1 MLSYGVYVR
10 VSTDRDEQV
19 SSVENQIDICRNW
32 LERNGFI
39 WDERCVYK
47 DEGISGTLFT
57 ERPAIQIL
65 LQKAKAKEIDM
76 VVFKSISRLA
86 RDLKDSL
93 EIREVFLAHNVRI
106 ISVEEGYDSTK
117 AGKND
122 MAFELWSLFSAQ
134 YSRTLSSSIS
144 AALAAKVRR
153 GEHIGKVPYGYN
165 RKNQKLIIN
174 EEEAEVVRDIY
185 NWYNS
190 GWGFKRITNEL
201 NRLGIK
207 PKSKDIWQMTS
218 VQRIVRSPIYKGTF
232 ILNQYTSIKV
242 GGKKKQIRNPQ
253 EKWFV
258 FPKHHPNI
266 VDEET
271 WDRANQ
277 KDITANKTKITA
289 WNEFRD
295 LAKCGVCGS
304 NMTIVQS
311 HLLKKNGERTEWK
324 YLKCSRY
331 RRAGKH
337 GCVNHVPIQ
346 YCDFRQFIID
356 LLVKKGESVTLKL
369 QSNVEQG
376 QEKKIKKLKQIMNVN
391 KQKKKSLLDLYLDEI
406 ITKEEFEKK
415 RNDLETEITKASH
428 ELFILQQNDVV
439 QINIKTIKEAFEQL
453 QQQGQDLI
461 HVFQTLI
468 QKISIHQDGK
478 VDITYTFESPL

>member
-1 MLSYGVYVR
+1 MLAYGVYVR

-165 RKNQKLIIN
+165 RENQRLMIN
-174 EEEAEVVRDIY
+174 EEEAKVVRDIFD
-185 NWYNS
+185 WYNI

-201 NRLGIK
+201 NRLGVK
-207 PKSKDIWQMTS
+207 SKSKDIWQMTS

-232 ILNQYTSIKV
+232 ILNQYATVKS
-242 GGKKKQIRNPQ
+242 GGKRKQIRNPQ
-253 EKWFV
+253 EKWLV
-258 FPKHHPNI
+258 FPNHHPEI
-266 VDEET
+266 VDEAT
-271 WDRANQ
+271 WEQANQ
-277 KDITANKTKITA
+277 KNVTVNKTKITA
-289 WNEFRD
+289 WNEFRN

-311 HLLKKNGERTEWK
+311 HLLKKSGERTEWK
-324 YLKCSRY
+324 YLKCSKY

-346 YCDFRQFIID
+346 YRDFRQFIID
-356 LLVKKGESVTLKL
+356 LLIKKGESVTLKL

-376 QEKKIKKLKQIMNVN
+376 QEKKIKKLKQLMNVN
-391 KQKKKSLLDLYLDEI
+391 EQKKKTLLDLYLEELI
-406 ITKEEFEKK
+406 NKEEFEKK
-415 RNDLETEITKASH
+415 RNELEIEITKANH
-428 ELFILQQNDVV
+428 ELFILQNNDVMQMDV
-439 QINIKTIKEAFEQL
+439 KTIKEAFRQL
-453 QQQGQDLI
+453 QQQNQDLL

-468 QKISIHQDGK
+468 QEIIIHQDGT
-478 VDITYTFESPL
+478 VDITYTFESP